1 VSVAPDGARVL
12 ATLQQLERE
21 LVELRYT
28 QRLDAQER
36 VRESLRRLAAAGAPQ
51 AVLERAPAELAAAT
65 GLERV
70 LVSRVRPERIEA
82 LARWERG
89 VQTVAGLPVTGREQ
103 PTIEVARALERG
115 VVIVDDPPSRGAGA
129 GDSPVALALGWRSF
143 VLAAVVLRDET
154 VALVHAGAEGRP
166 LGAFDA
172 ELVGL
177 FADGLTAVLE
187 RALLEELLR
196 RNRAQLAAAARFI
209 EGAPAPEG
217 APPAP
222 PAPADPLTA
231 RELEVLELLAAGAA
245 NREIARALTISQ
257 GTVKYHVKNILRKLR
272 ARSRAGAVARH
283 MGARR

>member
-1 VSVAPDGARVL
+1 MSVAPDGARVL

-36 VRESLRRLAAAGAPQ
+36 VRESLRRLASAGAPQ

-70 LVSRVRPERIEA
+70 LVSRVRAERIEA

-89 VQTVAGLPVTGREQ
+89 AQPVADLPVTGREQ
-103 PTIEVARALERG
+103 PAIEVAHALERG
-115 VVIVDDPPSRGAGA
+115 VVVVDDA
-129 GDSPVALALGWRSF
+129 GDSPLALALGWRSF

-154 VALVHAGAEGRP
+154 VALVHAGAVGRP
-166 LGAFDA
+166 LGAFDG

-196 RNRAQLAAAARFI
+196 RNRAQLAGAARFI
-209 EGAPAPEG
+209 EGAPAPESART
-217 APPAP
+217 APSSAP
-222 PAPADPLTA
+222 DPLTA

-245 NREIARALTISQ
+245 NREIAQTLTISQ
-257 GTVKYHVKNILRKLR
+257 GTVKYHVKNIQRKLR
-272 ARSRAGAVARH
+272 ARSRADAVARH

>member
-1 VSVAPDGARVL
+1 MSVAPGGARVL
-12 ATLQQLERE
+12 ASLQQLERE

-36 VRESLRRLAAAGAPQ
+36 VRESLRRLTQAGAPV

-70 LVSRVRPERIEA
+70 LVSRVRAERIEA
-82 LARWERG
+82 LARWEQG
-89 VQTVAGLPVTGREQ
+89 AQPVAGLPAIGRER
-103 PTIEVARALERG
+103 PTIEVAVALERG
-115 VVIVDDPPSRGAGA
+115 VVIVDDRS
-129 GDSPVALALGWRSF
+129 DSPVALALGWRSF

-154 VALVHAGAEGRP
+154 VALLHAGPDGRS

-177 FADGLTAVLE
+177 FAAGLTAVLE

-209 EGAPAPEG
+209 EGAPAGERLPA
-217 APPAP
+217 APPDGPSDA
-222 PAPADPLTA
+222 LTA
-231 RELEVLELLAAGAA
+231 REREVLELLGEGAA
-245 NREIARALTISQ
+245 NRAIAQRLAISE

-272 ARSRAGAVARH
+272 ARSRADAVARH
-283 MGARR
+283 MGAGR

>member
-1 VSVAPDGARVL
+1 VSVAPEGARVL
-12 ATLQQLERE
+12 ASLQQLERE

-36 VRESLRRLAAAGAPQ
+36 VRESLRRLAQAGAPQ

-70 LVSRVRPERIEA
+70 LVSRVRAERIEA

-89 VQTVAGLPVTGREQ
+89 AQPVAGLPVIGRER
-103 PTIEVARALERG
+103 PTIEVAVALERG
-115 VVIVDDPPSRGAGA
+115 AVIVDDRN
-129 GDSPVALALGWRSF
+129 DSPIGIALGWRSF

-154 VALVHAGAEGRP
+154 VALLHAGPDGRS

-177 FADGLTAVLE
+177 FAAGLTAVLE

-209 EGAPAPEG
+209 EGAPAGERL
-217 APPAP
+217 AA
-222 PAPADPLTA
+222 AADGPSDTLTA
-231 RELEVLELLAAGAA
+231 REREVLELLGEGAA
-245 NREIARALTISQ
+245 NRAIAQRLAISE
-257 GTVKYHVKNILRKLR
+257 GTVKYHVKNILRTLR
-272 ARSRAGAVARH
+272 ARSRADAVARH
-283 MGARR
+283 MGAGR

>member
-1 VSVAPDGARVL
+1 MSLAPDGARVL
-12 ATLQQLERE
+12 ASLQQLERE

-36 VRESLRRLAAAGAPQ
+36 VRESLRRLVQAGAPQ

-70 LVSRVRPERIEA
+70 LVSRVRADRIEP
-82 LARWERG
+82 LACWDRG
-89 VQTVAGLPVTGREQ
+89 AQPVAGLPVIGRER
-103 PTIEVARALERG
+103 PAIEVAVALERG
-115 VVIVDDPPSRGAGA
+115 AVVVDDRS
-129 GDSPVALALGWRSF
+129 DSPIAQALGWRSF

-154 VALVHAGAEGRP
+154 VALLHAAPDGRP
-166 LGAFDA
+166 LGAFDG

-177 FADGLTAVLE
+177 FAAGLTAVLE

-209 EGAPAPEG
+209 EGAPAGESL
-217 APPAP
+217 
-222 PAPADPLTA
+222 PAPAEGPPDPLTA
-231 RELEVLELLAAGAA
+231 REREVLGLLGEGAA
-245 NREIARALTISQ
+245 NRVIAQRLGISE

-272 ARSRAGAVARH
+272 ARSRADAVARH
-283 MGARR
+283 MGAGR